1 MIFVL
6 RWEVPSVP
14 SGLNSVVKRLLSLR
28 TTKRTP
34 PLNTTLK
41 VSCNNMIRPK
51 QENIIKRTFN
61 VLYI

>member
-41 VSCNNMIRPK
+41 VSSNNMIRPK